1 MDSHKSLA
9 LCQDDR
15 VLVFFCSCAVIYL
28 KKKKKKW
35 TQVFLHTTKG
45 VQENVIMALLLLEK
59 LIYFTLSSFTRH
71 CHFPET
77 KVSA

>member
-15 VLVFFCSCAVIYL
+15 VPVFFYSCAVIYL
-28 KKKKKKW
+28 KKKKR

-45 VQENVIMALLLLEK
+45 VQEDVIMALLLLEK
-59 LIYFTLSSFTRH
+59 LIYFMLSSFTRH